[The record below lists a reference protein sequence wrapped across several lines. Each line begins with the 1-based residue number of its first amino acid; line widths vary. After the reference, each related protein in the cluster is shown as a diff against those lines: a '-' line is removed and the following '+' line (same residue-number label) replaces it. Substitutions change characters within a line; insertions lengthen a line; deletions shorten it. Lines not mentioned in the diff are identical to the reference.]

1 MPKRKVTEI
10 MILDKLERQ
19 TQIIVVLILHLYQMI

>member
-1 MPKRKVTEI
+1 MKKDMPKRKVTEI

-19 TQIIVVLILHLYQMI
+19 TQIIVVYPD